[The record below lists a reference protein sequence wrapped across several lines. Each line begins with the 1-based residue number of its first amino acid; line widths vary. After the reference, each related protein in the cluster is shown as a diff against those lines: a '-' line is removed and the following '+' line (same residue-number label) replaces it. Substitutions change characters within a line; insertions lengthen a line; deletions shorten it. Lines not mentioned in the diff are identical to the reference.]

1 MTRVPHRRFTSR
13 RARPLAGLGATYG
26 FLRPTPR
33 QVEDQQRFR
42 ERLREDPRM
51 RREVRTSLALQLVV
65 VGILFLALIVLGVQS
80 ISLLKSLRTS
90 AVGPV
95 AWAIPALA
103 GMLAL
108 VVLRRFLRV
117 LSEYR
122 DLGRD

>member
-1 MTRVPHRRFTSR
+1 MTPSPRRRFTSR

-26 FLRPTPR
+26 FLRPAPR
-33 QVEDQQRFR
+33 HAEDEKRLR

-51 RREVRTSLALQLVV
+51 RREVRTSLVLQLVV
-65 VGILFLALIVLGVQS
+65 VGTLFLALIVLGVQS
-80 ISLLKSLRTS
+80 IGLLKSLRTS

-95 AWAIPALA
+95 AWALPALA
-103 GMLAL
+103 GLLAL

-122 DLGRD
+122 NLGRD